1 MNAQEVWDSFTKGQ
15 QELVSGVVKY
25 AGKVGF
31 AKGAA
36 IGGLIAAVTVTV
48 VRKIKRVREIQR
60 VEPTYTIE

>member
-48 VRKIKRVREIQR
+48 VQKIKQVLETEK
-60 VEPTYTIE
+60 VEPTYTIT